1 MADLIKTEHL
11 SIEKLC
17 FDHLDDFAAFAM
29 DSSISYMV
37 HYPMER
43 KSDVISYVSK
53 STKMWKMVIP
63 LRLDFAIVKD
73 GKCIGIVTAYF
84 DSFMSDLSIELGWLV
99 KPEYRRQY
107 VAAEAVDSIMLW
119 LYNTYEA
126 SYFYAY
132 CDVRNVPSRRFCE
145 KLGMILYDHGFNH
158 GREEYK
164 YKLPCS
170 FLKKVTEID

>member
-1 MADLIKTEHL
+1 MMAELIKTEHL

-29 DSSISYMV
+29 DSSISYMF
-37 HYPMER
+37 HYPMGR

-53 STKMWKMVIP
+53 AMNTWKMVIP
-63 LRLDFAIVKD
+63 LYLDFAIVKG

-99 KPEYRRQY
+99 KPEYRRQH
-107 VAAEAVDSIMLW
+107 VAAEAVDAVMLW
-119 LYNTYEA
+119 LYKIYEA
-126 SYFYAY
+126 SYFYAC
-132 CDVRNVPSRRFCE
+132 CDVRNVSSRRFCE
-145 KLGMILYDHGFNH
+145 KMGMILYDHGFNH
-158 GREEYK
+158 GREEYR

-170 FLKKVTEID
+170 FLKKL

>member
-1 MADLIKTEHL
+1 MAELIKTEHL

-37 HYPMER
+37 HCPMER

-53 STKMWKMVIP
+53 SMNMWKMVIP
-63 LRLDFAIVKD
+63 LYLDFAIVRD

-84 DSFMSDLSIELGWLV
+84 DSFMSDLSIELSWLV
-99 KPEYRRQY
+99 RSEYRRQH
-107 VAAEAVDSIMLW
+107 VAAEAVDAVMLW

-126 SYFYAY
+126 SCFYAC
-132 CDVRNVPSRRFCE
+132 CDVRDVPSRRFCE
-145 KLGMILYDHGFNH
+145 KLGMILCDHGFNH

-164 YKLPCS
+164 YKLSCS
-170 FLKKVTEID
+170 FLKKVTETD

>member
-1 MADLIKTEHL
+1 MMAELIKAEHL
-11 SIEKLC
+11 SIERLC

-37 HYPMER
+37 HYPMKG

-84 DSFMSDLSIELGWLV
+84 DSFMSDLSIELDWLV
-99 KPEYRRQY
+99 KPEYRRQH
-107 VAAEAVDSIMLW
+107 VAAEAVDAVMLW

-126 SYFYAY
+126 SCFYAC
-132 CDVRNVPSRRFCE
+132 CDVRDVPSRRFCE
-145 KLGMILYDHGFNH
+145 KSGMVLCDHGFNR

-170 FLKKVTEID
+170 FLKKNLQ